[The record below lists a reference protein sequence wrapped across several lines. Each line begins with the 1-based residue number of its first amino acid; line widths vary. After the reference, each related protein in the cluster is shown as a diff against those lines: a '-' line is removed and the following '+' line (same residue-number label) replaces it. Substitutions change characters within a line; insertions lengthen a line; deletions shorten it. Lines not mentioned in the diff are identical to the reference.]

1 MMIDKARICLC
12 VGGGLMESGYWH
24 SLSIFHK
31 ILSNYEEG
39 NGDLMAKSGR
49 HKLTQVITV
58 STIDDGMI
66 WHPLSPDV
74 MC

>member
-12 VGGGLMESGYWH
+12 VGGGLMKSGYWH

-31 ILSNYEEG
+31 ILINYEEG
-39 NGDLMAKSGR
+39 KGGLMAKSGR
-49 HKLTQVITV
+49 HKLMQVIKV

-66 WHPLSPDV
+66 
-74 MC
+74 